1 MNLLAVILI
10 AQASRI
16 AQACISTQTKAKN
29 PTQKT
34 KTTQNDLIK
43 VPTKLKANVTKNVK
57 NSQINKR

>member
-1 MNLLAVILI
+1 MNLFAVILI

-34 KTTQNDLIK
+34 KATQNDLK